1 MFLEEIEINFVAR
14 KCGQNEC
21 WGLLE
26 EIGLYI
32 YFIRWWG
39 IGYIQNV
46 QNSNIEKYIEIW

>member
-21 WGLLE
+21 WGLHE

-32 YFIRWWG
+32 YFIRRWD